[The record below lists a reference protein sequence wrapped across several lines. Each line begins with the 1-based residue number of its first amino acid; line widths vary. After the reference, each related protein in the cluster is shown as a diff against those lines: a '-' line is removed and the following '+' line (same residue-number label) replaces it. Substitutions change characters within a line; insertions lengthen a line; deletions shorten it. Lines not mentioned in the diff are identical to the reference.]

1 MILALKVLRKTLF
14 RAVPAGVSL
23 ERREIVLTS
32 EPNQD
37 KPDKRGFAAWEQAVG
52 VSRWAITEGDIRVGE
67 FFLN

>member
-14 RAVPAGVSL
+14 RAVAAGVSL
-23 ERREIVLTS
+23 ERREIVFTS

-37 KPDKRGFAAWEQAVG
+37 KQGFAAWEQAVG
-52 VSRWAITEGDIRVGE
+52 VSRWAITEGDVRVGE